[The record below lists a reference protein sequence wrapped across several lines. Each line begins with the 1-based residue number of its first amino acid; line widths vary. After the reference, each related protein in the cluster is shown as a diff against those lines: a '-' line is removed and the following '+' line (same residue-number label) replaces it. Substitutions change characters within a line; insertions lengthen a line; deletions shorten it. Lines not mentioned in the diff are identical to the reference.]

1 MLLPL
6 YIFLTLITCK
16 SGQSTFFDRILN
28 PLVNETIIRFN
39 KETVAKK
46 ITVSYENQC
55 KISFDKNKQF
65 HHSSIIQ
72 NIIYLLH

>member
-16 SGQSTFFDRILN
+16 SCQSTFFDRILN
-28 PLVNETIIRFN
+28 PLVNDTIIRFN
-39 KETVAKK
+39 KETFAKK
-46 ITVSYENQC
+46 FTRSYENKC
-55 KISFDKNKQF
+55 KIRFDKNKQL